1 MLSSCGLSIQ
11 GAEGD
16 LSRWGNTGRL
26 FSTDEMLELKLTQTR
41 KFCIL
46 QFHEGVTGDW
56 CGGFE
61 VFLHSLSNEQLSC
74 LILKHAGSVACWFM
88 PYHKLAT

>member
-16 LSRWGNTGRL
+16 LSRWGNTWRL

-46 QFHEGVTGDW
+46 HSFMKVLLVTGVVVLKFFYIL
-56 CGGFE
+56 CQM
-61 VFLHSLSNEQLSC
+61 SSC
-74 LILKHAGSVACWFM
+74 LV
-88 PYHKLAT
+88 

>member
-1 MLSSCGLSIQ
+1 
-11 GAEGD
+11 
-16 LSRWGNTGRL
+16 
-26 FSTDEMLELKLTQTR
+26 MLELKLTQTR

-61 VFLHSLSNEQLSC
+61 VFLHSLSNEQLSD
-74 LILKHAGSVACWFM
+74 SETCWFNSM
-88 PYHKLAT
+88 LVHAVPQAS